1 MSDVNALPA
10 AVRPPGRVGAPSFAD
25 VVAEHLDAV
34 YRYLV
39 YLTGDRAAAEDLA
52 AETFERAFRSWR
64 RFDPRRG
71 APRTWLCR
79 IAHSAA
85 VDWFRAEARRQRRE
99 ESYSRDEAQLEESVF
114 AEGLSLELERALR
127 RLTPAEREVVALRVL
142 LELDGPSAARVLGI
156 SATACSTR
164 LSRAQGSAEG
174 SVHAGIAQSKRLA
187 QSKTVPSYSADVPAA
202 ATGLVT
208 IPKKRLVHAVASLQV
223 RVKSR
228 SELSAKTNEA
238 SQIVGSFGGY

>member
-10 AVRPPGRVGAPSFAD
+10 AVRPPSRVGAPSFAD
-25 VVAEHLDAV
+25 VVAEELDPV
-34 YRYLV
+34 FRYLV

-85 VDWFRAEARRQRRE
+85 VDWFRAEARRHRRE
-99 ESYSRDEAQLEESVF
+99 ETYSRDDSQIQESVF
-114 AEGLSLELERALR
+114 AEGLSPDLERALR

-156 SATACSTR
+156 SGTACSTR
-164 LSRAQGSAEG
+164 LSRAL
-174 SVHAGIAQSKRLA
+174 KRLEEEM
-187 QSKTVPSYSADVPAA
+187 SDV
-202 ATGLVT
+202 
-208 IPKKRLVHAVASLQV
+208 R
-223 RVKSR
+223 
-228 SELSAKTNEA
+228 N
-238 SQIVGSFGGY
+238 

>member
-25 VVAEHLDAV
+25 VVAEDLDAV

-99 ESYSRDEAQLEESVF
+99 ESYSLNDVQIEESVF
-114 AEGLSLELERALR
+114 AEEIGRAH
-127 RLTPAEREVVALRVL
+127 V
-142 LELDGPSAARVLGI
+142 
-156 SATACSTR
+156 
-164 LSRAQGSAEG
+164 
-174 SVHAGIAQSKRLA
+174 
-187 QSKTVPSYSADVPAA
+187 
-202 ATGLVT
+202 
-208 IPKKRLVHAVASLQV
+208 
-223 RVKSR
+223 
-228 SELSAKTNEA
+228 
-238 SQIVGSFGGY
+238 